1 VSDVLA
7 KRIAR
12 VRQRAVIGRI
22 TRNDAEH
29 DGVIREDAGRLIVR
43 CDRCP
48 ARLDLGNVNA
58 ARARNRTPSG
68 WLRTG
73 AHTHACPLCSPTI
86 KVPAMFA
93 VAAGVRAQP
102 LL

>member
-1 VSDVLA
+1 
-7 KRIAR
+7 
-12 VRQRAVIGRI
+12 
-22 TRNDAEH
+22 
-29 DGVIREDAGRLIVR
+29 VIREDAGRLIVR

-48 ARLDLGNVNA
+48 AQLDLGNVNA

-73 AHTHACPLCSPTI
+73 VDSHCCPICSPNVRITSL
-86 KVPAMFA
+86 FA
-93 VAAGVRAQP
+93 ATAGVRAQP